1 MLVTVTFVPNC
12 EFTAGKLVTTLGT
25 SDLLHHENVGIVRT
39 TQVDMTAPTLA
50 DFVEAARQVVDRYGH
65 ALSAASGEPWHGA
78 WHVVSSAPR
87 VVHLANTPPAF
98 TIEQGAY

>member
-12 EFTAGKLVTTLGT
+12 EFTAGKLVTTLGP
-25 SDLLHHENVGIVRT
+25 SDAFSHENVGIVRT
-39 TQVDMTAPTLA
+39 TQVDTAAPSLA
-50 DFVEAARQVVDRYGH
+50 DYVAAARQVVDTYGH
-65 ALSAASGEPWHGA
+65 ALFAASGEPWHGA

-98 TIEQGAY
+98 TIEQDAR